1 MINNANNWFEFKNEA
16 TSESADIWIYSEVGG
31 YDVNAQGFISQLQEI
46 GDKDINVH
54 INSLGGD
61 VFDGLAIYNAL
72 RNHKKNVTVKVEG
85 IAASIASVIAMAG
98 DNIEMAENSLFMIH
112 NPFVMAGGDAN
123 ELRKTASVLD
133 KIRDEIAKIYLT
145 KSTQDIDTLVGLME
159 SETWFNAIEANELGF
174 ANGITKPIKVVNNYD
189 ISKFQNIS
197 HDKIN
202 SIINNKTEIMAKE
215 TIVNE
220 QKNEVVENNN
230 SLLTK
235 IKDLFVIKNAEGDE
249 DDTPAEDVDWAKT
262 YEELKDRVNNLEN
275 AIHDI
280 EEKMG
285 MTEEVKE
292 EEEEEADKVDALAV
306 ANSEI
311 ENLSKEVSKLKAG
324 KTDVKANADPSILE
338 NNKLANENIPFFNA
352 MAEAIKRKA

>member
-1 MINNANNWFEFKNEA
+1 MANWFEFENDASSK
-16 TSESADIWIYSEVGG
+16 SADIWIYSEVGG
-31 YDVNAQGFISQLQEI
+31 YDVNAQSFIKELQDVK
-46 GDKDINVH
+46 DKDLNVH

-72 RNHKKNVTVKVEG
+72 RNHKKNVTIKVEG

-145 KSTQDIDTLVGLME
+145 KSSQDIDTLVGLME
-159 SETWFNAIEANELGF
+159 AETWFNALEANELGF
-174 ANGITKPIKVVNNYD
+174 ANGITEPIKVVNNYD
-189 ISKFQNIS
+189 ISKFNNIT
-197 HDKIN
+197 HNKIN
-202 SIINNKTEIMAKE
+202 SIINNKSEIMAKE
-215 TIVNE
+215 IQENEIVE
-220 QKNEVVENNN
+220 KTEIVENNT
-230 SLLTK
+230 SLLAQ
-235 IKDLFVIKNAEGDE
+235 IKSLFVKNAEGDE
-249 DDTPAEDVDWAKT
+249 DESDAEKADWAES
-262 YEELKDRVNNLEN
+262 YEELKDRVDNLEN

-292 EEEEEADKVDALAV
+292 EEEEVADAQAEALAV

-311 ENLSKEVSKLKAG
+311 ENLSTEVSKLKAG
-324 KTDVKANADPSILE
+324 KTDVKASSDPEVLE
-338 NNKLANENIPFFNA
+338 TNQLTNKNIPFFNA
-352 MAEAIKRKA
+352 LAEAIKRHA